1 MPSAASGPVI
11 SASCSKIGSLMRS
24 AATFP
29 GLPRVTVA
37 LPCSVA
43 TWPTSPVAS
52 SAAAGAGEFCAAG
65 GGFCARAA
73 KGQSIAAGDAQT
85 AANFL
90 MKSRRFKLASEG
102 IPAGNRRENKGKKP
116 RKESAGRRPEE
127 SGYLLITSVFP
138 LKNQTLSA
146 NKSKFC
152 QVLLAFLAFLDLTR

>member
-1 MPSAASGPVI
+1 
-11 SASCSKIGSLMRS
+11 
-24 AATFP
+24 
-29 GLPRVTVA
+29 
-37 LPCSVA
+37 
-43 TWPTSPVAS
+43 
-52 SAAAGAGEFCAAG
+52 
-65 GGFCARAA
+65 
-73 KGQSIAAGDAQT
+73 
-85 AANFL
+85 

-152 QVLLAFLAFLDLTR
+152 QVLLAFLAFLDLTRSNGL